1 MMNSILR
8 AWLACLAA
16 VPLVVPRG
24 ALGETVTLDVEFKL
38 TDREYHPLPGVPLRL
53 VLGVED
59 WQAAEAGVRLVTS
72 EDGAAQFTTKAVIDR
87 RWQWTNIGFTP
98 FSMPARVDHL
108 SIAAE
113 LDFAVPKKE
122 GGETIRHWL
131 YTADVYRYRGGD
143 CSTDDLDR
151 IYEAGPDGRFT
162 QLIGSAATS
171 PNFQMKIDGW
181 ILTGAGY
188 KLWDFMLSRNETDPA
203 AKHWRLKLGLMR
215 LPKAQLR

>member
-1 MMNSILR
+1 MRKSILR
-8 AWLACLAA
+8 GWLACLAA
-16 VPLVVPRG
+16 VPFVVPRV
-24 ALGETVTLDVEFKL
+24 ALCETVALDVEFKL
-38 TDREYHPLPGVPLRL
+38 TDREYHPLSRVPLRL

-59 WQAAEAGVRLVTS
+59 WQAAEAGMRIVTG
-72 EDGAAQFTTKAVIDR
+72 EDGAARFTTQAVVDR
-87 RWQWTNIGFTP
+87 RWRWTNIGFTP
-98 FSMPARVDHL
+98 FSMPVRVDHR

-113 LDFAVPKKE
+113 LEFAVPKKE
-122 GGETIRHWL
+122 GDDTIRHWL
-131 YTADVYRYRGGD
+131 YTAEIYRHSDGD

-151 IYEAGPDGRFT
+151 IYEAAPNGRFT

-188 KLWDFMLSRNETDPA
+188 KLWDFMLSRDENDPA
-203 AKHWRLKLGLMR
+203 ARHWRLKLGLMR